1 MNELR
6 QETIAFEMAFGAG
19 KALSRPKRE
28 SATRWISG
36 LGTYRMEI
44 WSQSIRL
51 SEGAVL
57 TMITIA

>member
-28 SATRWISG
+28 SATR
-36 LGTYRMEI
+36 
-44 WSQSIRL
+44 
-51 SEGAVL
+51 
-57 TMITIA
+57 